1 MNQLQ
6 FHTEPLLI
14 FNHFG
19 QNFDGSVFL
28 LSASQKMFR
37 LISNTDLNNPWNQ
50 DILTVVASIVHPH
63 KYNLSLFTW
72 LWRFIR
78 CLLMYF
84 TGHSI
89 ERPPTH
95 RLSPSLFVLL
105 LLCLLLSV
113 SPAEWPS
120 IQEREMS
127 SLWVGVWVQ
136 LEKSVNFLRND
147 IFKGHVTQ
155 ITRKISSHLHTVLS
169 RHANRLD
176 WVKCDFWCSER
187 GEQNPLHL
195 LYTGDYQR
203 GQLISLNLSN

>member
-127 SLWVGVWVQ
+127 SLWVGVWVYAGEECE
-136 LEKSVNFLRND
+136 LFEKWHLQGSRHPNHKKD
-147 IFKGHVTQ
+147 ILPLTYSGA
-155 ITRKISSHLHTVLS
+155 

>member
-50 DILTVVASIVHPH
+50 DILTVDASIVHPH

-105 LLCLLLSV
+105 LLC
-113 SPAEWPS
+113 
-120 IQEREMS
+120 S
-127 SLWVGVWVQ
+127 SLWVRLNGLLFRREKCHHFGWVCECM